1 MTLFLRPQLDLDDL
15 RVLEEISAM
24 REDLAEHLRVPRRW
38 AGSLRRNAEARAIR
52 GSNSIEGINVELD
65 DAAAAVTGDEPLSA
79 DERTFAE
86 IRGYRQA
93 LGYVLGTAA
102 DEHFQLDASTLR
114 SLHYMLLAHDLEKW
128 PGRYRPGDIHV
139 QEDRSGDI
147 VYSGPPAE
155 DVPGLVELLVDQI
168 DDGDEDPLV
177 RAAMA
182 HLNLT
187 MIHPFRDGNGR
198 MARVLQTLVLTR
210 SGIAEPIF
218 SSIEEWLGANTDDYY
233 AVLAATGRGS
243 WQPENDAHLW
253 VSFVLRAHHMQAQ
266 TMRRRVARTEAAYV
280 ALHEQL
286 DQIGLPDRTLDSLY
300 AALVGYRIRR
310 PSYVRETG
318 VDERTASR
326 DLRALVDAG
335 FLRAVGETKARHY
348 VRADRLHALR
358 GELARSVQLVDPYP
372 DLLPR
377 IRVRT

>member
-1 MTLFLRPQLDLDDL
+1 MGLFHEPDLDLDDL

-24 REDLAEHLRVPRRW
+24 RDDLAEHLRVPRRW
-38 AGSLRRNAEARAIR
+38 AGSLRRHAEARAIR

-93 LGYVLGTAA
+93 LGYILGTAA
-102 DEHFQLDASTLR
+102 DVHFRLDASTLR

-139 QEDRSGDI
+139 QDERSGDI
-147 VYSGPPAE
+147 VYSGPPADE
-155 DVPGLVELLVDQI
+155 VPALVELLVEQL
-168 DDGDEDPLV
+168 DDDDDPLV
-177 RAAMA
+177 RGAMA

-187 MIHPFRDGNGR
+187 KIHPFRDGNGR
-198 MARVLQTLVLTR
+198 MARALQTLVLTR
-210 SGIAEPIF
+210 SGMAEPIF

-233 AVLAATGRGS
+233 AVLAATGRGT
-243 WQPENDAHLW
+243 WQPENDAHQW

-280 ALHEQL
+280 SLHEQL
-286 DQIGLPDRTLDSLY
+286 DQLGLPDRTLDSLY
-300 AALVGYRIRR
+300 SALVGYRIRR

-326 DLRALVDAG
+326 DLRALVDSG

-348 VRADRLHALR
+348 VRADRLDALR
-358 GELARSVQLVDPYP
+358 GELADLVRLVDPYP
-372 DLLPR
+372 DLIAR
-377 IRVRT
+377 IRMRS